1 MTSVAGK
8 VLCMCGH
15 ARAVHYDTGAWRNC
29 CATGC
34 ACLNF
39 QSAES
44 FERAGPSRQPAPL
57 AQPTPPL
64 TAKQI
69 TEICH
74 LLHTGA
80 NYADDFSDAAEAA
93 NEGEEI
99 EWDVDGMKNGRR
111 DAVKL
116 REASERARHSTP

>member
-57 AQPTPPL
+57 AQPTPPRETSGSPPSPTICRKCGFDPSRL
-64 TAKQI
+64 HCPNCGAVVTVEREHFRTAP
-69 TEICH
+69 C
-74 LLHTGA
+74 LG
-80 NYADDFSDAAEAA
+80 SD
-93 NEGEEI
+93 GPVPH
-99 EWDVDGMKNGRR
+99 WSCD
-111 DAVKL
+111 
-116 REASERARHSTP
+116 